1 MRNIIEHDGLME
13 VNKMD
18 MIHIG
23 VDNIVEQ
30 DMIKVIKPDKKY
42 IYVHYRIDQLK
53 LIRDEIIGLETDHF
67 DIDGYVEDAKSV
79 IASNFNVNKEEVI
92 IMDYKYFGTELH
104 FIDI

>member
-1 MRNIIEHDGLME
+1 MRHFIEHDGLME

-23 VDNIVEQ
+23 VDNIIEK
-30 DMIKVIKPDKKY
+30 DMIEIIKPDKKY
-42 IYVHYRIDQLK
+42 IYVHYRIDQFK

-67 DIDGYVEDAKSV
+67 DIDGSVEDAKSI
-79 IASNFNVNKEEVI
+79 IAGNFNVDKKEVI
-92 IMDYKYFGTELH
+92 IMDYKYFGTELY

>member
-18 MIHIG
+18 MISIG

-30 DMIKVIKPDKKY
+30 DMIKIIKPDKKY

-53 LIRDEIIGLETDHF
+53 LIRDEIIGLDTDHF

-79 IASNFNVNKEEVI
+79 IAGNFNVDKKEVI
-92 IMDYKYFGTELH
+92 IMDYKYFGTELY

>member
-18 MIHIG
+18 MISIG
-23 VDNIVEQ
+23 IDNIVEQ
-30 DMIKVIKPDKKY
+30 DMIKIIKPDKKY

>member
-1 MRNIIEHDGLME
+1 
-13 VNKMD
+13 MD
-18 MIHIG
+18 MVHISVG
-23 VDNIVEQ
+23 NTAEQ
-30 DMIKVIKPDKKY
+30 DIIKIIKPEKKY
-42 IYVHYRIDQLK
+42 IYVHYRIDKLK

-79 IASNFNVNKEEVI
+79 IASNFNVDKEEVI

>member
-1 MRNIIEHDGLME
+1 MRNIIEHNELK
-13 VNKMD
+13 NPKTD
-18 MIHIG
+18 MVHIG
-23 VDNIVEQ
+23 VGDNIVEQ
-30 DMIKVIKPDKKY
+30 DMIKIVKPDKKY

-79 IASNFNVNKEEVI
+79 IASILNVDKEEVI
-92 IMDYKYFGTELH
+92 IMDYKYFGTELY

>member
-1 MRNIIEHDGLME
+1 MRNIIEHNELK
-13 VNKMD
+13 NSKTD
-18 MIHIG
+18 MVHIG

-30 DMIKVIKPDKKY
+30 DMIKIIKPDKKY
-42 IYVHYRIDQLK
+42 IYAHYRIDQLK

-79 IASNFNVNKEEVI
+79 IASNFNENKEEVI

>member
-18 MIHIG
+18 MISIG
-23 VDNIVEQ
+23 VDNIIEQ
-30 DMIKVIKPDKKY
+30 DMIKIIKSDKKY

-67 DIDGYVEDAKSV
+67 DIDSYVEDAKSI
-79 IASNFNVNKEEVI
+79 IAGNFDVDKEEVI

>member
-18 MIHIG
+18 MISIG

-30 DMIKVIKPDKKY
+30 DMIKIIKPDKKY

-53 LIRDEIIGLETDHF
+53 LIRDEIIGLDTDHF

-79 IASNFNVNKEEVI
+79 IAGNFNVDKEEVI
-92 IMDYKYFGTELH
+92 IMDYKYFGTELY

>member
-1 MRNIIEHDGLME
+1 MRHIIEYNELKNSKTDMVHIGVGNNIIE
-13 VNKMD
+13 
-18 MIHIG
+18 
-23 VDNIVEQ
+23 Q
-30 DMIKVIKPDKKY
+30 DMVKIIKPDKKY

-79 IASNFNVNKEEVI
+79 IASIFNVDKKEVI